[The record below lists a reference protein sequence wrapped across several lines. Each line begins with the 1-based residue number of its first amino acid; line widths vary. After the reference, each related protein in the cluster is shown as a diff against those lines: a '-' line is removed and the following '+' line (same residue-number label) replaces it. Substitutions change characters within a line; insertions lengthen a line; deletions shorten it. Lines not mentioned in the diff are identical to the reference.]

1 MTLRECVSRREC
13 LYGLADSANN
23 FFRLVEYITVLKPK
37 GMYVVIPKQ
46 IISAYVILHVSCGGK
61 MIMTI

>member
-1 MTLRECVSRREC
+1 MTLRECIPRRKC
-13 LYGLADSANN
+13 LYGLADRVNN

-37 GMYVVIPKQ
+37 GIYVVIPMQ
-46 IISAYVILHVSCGGK
+46 IISAYVILCVTYGGV